1 MGKILVL
8 PEEVSG
14 KIAAGEVIDGPYSIV
29 RELMDNSL
37 DADAQMIK
45 ITVNNGGK
53 DFIQVA
59 DNGTGMSADDALLSV
74 RKHTTS
80 KIKDIEDLNTITTMG
95 FRGEALSSIC
105 TVSAFTMLT
114 RGKNEDS
121 GIKVIYCFGKDPE
134 IKPSAA
140 NEGTEVT
147 VKDLFQNLPVRR
159 KFLKSNRAENA
170 RIKDEV
176 LKKALSFYEIGF
188 TFKADDRSIYRLIP
202 KNNNRERIEEIF
214 GSDLNEN
221 LIEIF
226 HEDELFTIH
235 GFISNKKHTLSNR
248 NGQFLFINRRP
259 IFDRSLLFAVNN
271 PARGIVP
278 AGRYIYAFVFIE
290 INPSLIDVNVHPA
303 KKEIRIKFEKNIH
316 SKLYSIVEQNLYA
329 GFYPAG
335 FKHSESKAVEYKP
348 TEFKPAGYK
357 PPDFK
362 TAEFQEE
369 RNGNIKRHYF
379 ENPAETPVNNA
390 RVMEAASFMETGEK
404 DTELFNTM
412 IIGDMELDI
421 SQEGLFPASLDKLFY
436 KGLVFQTYILFE
448 GRDFLLMVDQHAA
461 HERVLYERLKD
472 DSKNLKSVKNLLIP
486 INFIP
491 PRSRYAGIL
500 ENIDTFKEAG
510 FEIEP
515 FGDESF
521 NIITIPAFVP
531 DEREEETISCLLE
544 EFNAGRMS
552 PDAREIREG
561 FIKLVSCRTAIKEG
575 NVINEAEARALLKD
589 LRNTKIPYV
598 CPHGR
603 PTFVR
608 ITKVHLEKVF
618 KRR

>member
-37 DADAQMIK
+37 DADAQTIR

-121 GIKVIYCFGKDPE
+121 GRKVICCFGKDPE

-316 SKLYSIVEQNLYA
+316 SKLYSMVEQNLYA
-329 GFYPAG
+329 GFYPA
-335 FKHSESKAVEYKP
+335 
-348 TEFKPAGYK
+348 EFK
-357 PPDFK
+357 
-362 TAEFQEE
+362 EE

-390 RVMEAASFMETGEK
+390 GVMEAASFMETGKK

-421 SQEGLFPASLDKLFY
+421 SQ
-436 KGLVFQTYILFE
+436 
-448 GRDFLLMVDQHAA
+448 
-461 HERVLYERLKD
+461 
-472 DSKNLKSVKNLLIP
+472 
-486 INFIP
+486 
-491 PRSRYAGIL
+491 
-500 ENIDTFKEAG
+500 
-510 FEIEP
+510 
-515 FGDESF
+515 
-521 NIITIPAFVP
+521 
-531 DEREEETISCLLE
+531 
-544 EFNAGRMS
+544 
-552 PDAREIREG
+552 
-561 FIKLVSCRTAIKEG
+561 
-575 NVINEAEARALLKD
+575 
-589 LRNTKIPYV
+589 
-598 CPHGR
+598 
-603 PTFVR
+603 
-608 ITKVHLEKVF
+608 
-618 KRR
+618 

>member
-8 PEEVSG
+8 SDEVSG

-29 RELMDNSL
+29 RELIDNSL
-37 DADAQMIK
+37 DADAEQIK

-59 DNGTGMSADDALLSV
+59 DNGTGMSADDALLAV
-74 RKHTTS
+74 QKHTTS

-105 TVSAFTMLT
+105 TVSAFSMLT

-134 IKPSAA
+134 VKPSAA

-147 VKDLFQNLPVRR
+147 IKDLFQNLPARR

-188 TFKADDRSIYRLIP
+188 TFKADDRSVYRLIP

-214 GSDLNEN
+214 GPDLNKN

-290 INPSLIDVNVHPA
+290 INPSLIDINVHPA

-316 SKLYSIVEQNLYA
+316 SKLYSLVEQNLYA
-329 GFYPAG
+329 GFYPVG
-335 FKHSESKAVEYKP
+335 FKPSEFKVAEYKP
-348 TEFKPAGYK
+348 PEFKPAEA
-357 PPDFK
+357 P
-362 TAEFQEE
+362 
-369 RNGNIKRHYF
+369 I
-379 ENPAETPVNNA
+379 NNA
-390 RVMEAASFMETGEK
+390 GVMETASFMETGAK
-404 DTELFNTM
+404 DAELFNNT

-421 SQEGLFPASLDKLFY
+421 SQEGLFPASPDKLIF

-448 GRDFLLMVDQHAA
+448 GRDFLLIVDQHAA

-486 INFIP
+486 INFTP
-491 PRSRYAGIL
+491 KRSGYAGIL

-521 NIITIPAFVP
+521 NIISIPAFVP
-531 DEREEETISCLLE
+531 DEREEETISYLLE